1 MDSGDLVDFH
11 PHLQALLTD
20 GGFGPMRWFVAF
32 PKMDLCNLEHVF
44 RHRVL
49 QMLLRERR
57 IDAPVIRTRLG
68 WRHSGFSL
76 RNAVRIGS
84 DENEGRRA
92 LWEYILRSPF
102 SQEKLWYQTKPGS
115 VIYLSTRH
123 PVLKRNFEVFSAYDW
138 LAALTAHIP
147 NAGEHRVRD
156 SGWYRNGSLGEAPE
170 GAGGSDD
177 GPRGIQRA
185 IPFRGE
191 ACVGA
196 AHHAG
201 VRGGSPRVSPVRGSH
216 ADPRVYRAARGH
228 REDPDSP
235 GILAHP
241 HPQPAGGGTRCHILC
256 NGSHCR
262 LISCPWLRRG
272 RPPGA
277 VPPWARRPP
286 EPIRLATL
294 SP

>member
-1 MDSGDLVDFH
+1 VDSGDLVDFH

-32 PKMDLCNLEHVF
+32 PKMDLCHLDYVF

-156 SGWYRNGSLGEAPE
+156 SGWYRNGSRGKRRKAQGEATTALVESSELSPSE
-170 GAGGSDD
+170 AKRAWARLITQVFEVDPLVCPQCAGAM
-177 GPRGIQRA
+177 R
-185 IPFRGE
+185 
-191 ACVGA
+191 
-196 AHHAG
+196 
-201 VRGGSPRVSPVRGSH
+201 
-216 ADPRVYRAARGH
+216 
-228 REDPDSP
+228 
-235 GILAHP
+235 ILACIE
-241 HPQPAGGGTRCHILC
+241 QPEVIEKILTHLGFWPTHIHSPSAEVPVAIFPAT
-256 NGSHCR
+256 G
-262 LISCPWLRRG
+262 LI
-272 RPPGA
+272 A
-277 VPPWARRPP
+277 A
-286 EPIRLATL
+286 
-294 SP
+294 